1 MESFLTIRL
10 INVLHIPIVILFWTK
25 ATPWWGWGWGFLLE
39 KINNLSYW
47 IQ

>member
-25 ATPWWGWGWGFLLE
+25 ATPVRDGAFFWR
-39 KINNLSYW
+39 K
-47 IQ
+47 